1 MTLTAR
7 CASVGS
13 NTLATEDGAPRSSGR
28 LPQDRPGS
36 SPSLSGDVATAR
48 EDLVTAITCAVLVLG
63 LYLDGWNH
71 INLQDNE
78 LGAFLTPWHGL
89 LYFGLAV
96 ASSWVLLRARVRL
109 SLRTV
114 WASMP
119 AGYQSGVLGIG
130 LLSAAAPGDAV
141 WHTVFGV
148 ETGVAR
154 VISPFHLVLFTGIA
168 MLVATPLRS
177 ALVRF
182 DPQTAPRPSL
192 RQLLPAVI
200 SLGLLAATAAFI
212 TQFTSMYVSWP
223 PEFSLLQPLA
233 SSATGDSAVMET
245 LVRLAVAKVLVST
258 CVAVIPIVYAASR
271 WPLPLGT
278 ATIVMG
284 TVGLLTSLLNNLQHP
299 VVLISALTGG
309 LVADALIH
317 FGRMLPGQAQRSAV
331 LGAGTAA
338 ALWLSYFA
346 AAAMFET
353 LQWPRDVWS
362 GATVLSM
369 VLAGGSGAFLSGSSP
384 VGYLS
389 SAGSV
394 GGGATS
400 SGFAAAKVWVAAHA
414 SLTAV
419 GGVAATATAVLAVYG
434 ATQMQ
439 THRVADVAAPPL
451 GRVAVRPA
459 PDADRG
465 PSTGH
470 DHRKASRHVGAVLPT
485 QAASGVAPSLAPS
498 NPSLTGGPSAPPPE
512 PSSEPSDEPSSQP
525 TSEPTDHQSSPPT
538 SPPSSPPPSSPPP
551 SSPPPFDGDL
561 GVTAQKTDNVGDLSG
576 VTATVTGL
584 PADSPGTLIGTLT
597 ATANGTSEFRPS
609 GDEEGVCKPQVSD
622 RNTTVWDCPITT
634 DASPFAFLV
643 DTAQGRDVTFVVSLI
658 PPLSDPNPNDN
669 SFGVQWG

>member
-7 CASVGS
+7 RASSQS
-13 NTLATEDGAPRSSGR
+13 NAVPMGDGAPRGSVGLKDDPSSSWSR
-28 LPQDRPGS
+28 Y
-36 SPSLSGDVATAR
+36 GDLATPR

-63 LYLDGWNH
+63 LYVDGWNH

-119 AGYQSGVLGIG
+119 AGYQSGVLGVALVG
-130 LLSAAAPGDAV
+130 AAAPGDAV

-177 ALVRF
+177 ALVRLNP
-182 DPQTAPRPSL
+182 DTSPRPTL
-192 RQLLPAVI
+192 RQLLPAAI
-200 SLGLLAATAAFI
+200 SLGLVAATAAFLI
-212 TQFTSMYVSWP
+212 QFTSMYVSWP

-233 SSATGDSAVMET
+233 SSATNDSAVMET
-245 LVRLAVAKVLVST
+245 LVRLAVAKVLVTT
-258 CVAVIPIVYAASR
+258 CVAVIPIVYAANR
-271 WPLPLGT
+271 WPLPFGT
-278 ATIVMG
+278 GTIVIG
-284 TVGLLTSLLNNLQHP
+284 TVGLLSSLLNNFQHP
-299 VVLISALTGG
+299 VVLISAVTGG
-309 LVADALIH
+309 LVADGLIR
-317 FGRMLPGQAQRSAV
+317 FGRVLPGQAPRAAV

-353 LQWPRDVWS
+353 LNWPRDVWS

-369 VLAGGSGAFLSGSSP
+369 ALAGGSGAFLSGSAP

-389 SAGSV
+389 SAGGV

-400 SGFAAAKVWVAAHA
+400 SGLAGAKAWVAAHA

-419 GGVAATATAVLAVYG
+419 GGVAATATAVVAVYG
-434 ATQMQ
+434 ATQLQ
-439 THRVADVAAPPL
+439 GDRVVDLASPQL
-451 GRVAVRPA
+451 GRVAVSAAPPDRGHHQRTGNEHQKSTPHAGRVLPRPPA
-459 PDADRG
+459 PVAPPVPTASIG
-465 PSTGH
+465 PSP
-470 DHRKASRHVGAVLPT
+470 D
-485 QAASGVAPSLAPS
+485 
-498 NPSLTGGPSAPPPE
+498 GGPSAVPSQPPT
-512 PSSEPSDEPSSQP
+512 SQP
-525 TSEPTDHQSSPPT
+525 TGDPTLPPPPS
-538 SPPSSPPPSSPPP
+538 SPPSSPPPSSA
-551 SSPPPFDGDL
+551 PPFDGDL
-561 GVTAQKTDNVGDLSG
+561 GVTAQKTDDVGDLSG

-584 PADSPGTLIGTLT
+584 PADSPGTVIGTLT
-597 ATANGTSEFRPS
+597 ATANGPKEATAFRPS
-609 GDEEGVCKPQVSD
+609 GDDEGVCRPQGSS
-622 RNTTVWDCPITT
+622 NESTVWECTVTT
-634 DASPFAFLV
+634 DASPFVFAV
-643 DTAQGRDVTFVVSLI
+643 DTTQGRSVTFVVA
-658 PPLSDPNPNDN
+658 PLAPLTDPNPDDN
-669 SFGVQWG
+669 SFGVQWD